1 MLNPIANALG
11 TQRQFAKQPEAP
23 YQKRLITPS
32 FGGGI
37 SASVD
42 GNAMALSRALGLLG
56 NGLIAESIAADK
68 RAEMVGKAEADRIF
82 AVTNEKDREKL
93 TTLDILGRSGN
104 FDIADNPYAVARIDE
119 LRGQHL
125 NTLFKQEYENDVL
138 PNQDLPDNSQQN
150 IQNFESFMDNKLKDS
165 GIKAYNVTAFEKGF
179 YGSRPLDVLQQDASY
194 RKRRQADLESSRN
207 AAIVSKGDDLV
218 LQSLNGMSPEDFAKK
233 AQELQTDPM
242 LTGMSTSDRIKLVE
256 GMAKSLSSHGNMEQM
271 KAWGDTIVF
280 YKNDGTPMR
289 VKEVIPFGAYTEMTE
304 KAGVHLMN
312 QKTRDFLDSLDGVP
326 SAALW
331 DKYEEVK
338 KTDPLFYEQ
347 IVGTYEAAKNRAVR
361 AEEKAAKEAAA
372 AQVNVFRQQLVSST
386 LDDKYNC
393 FVAGKDV
400 DSNGNP
406 LYDNTI
412 DVGGK
417 RVKISDAEAI
427 AWGNMKLAQF
437 ASSLSPEEAGAKSM
451 QLLKM
456 PQMEGLV
463 KAMKGNVG
471 NVLSSLSTQSL
482 AHDAAGALQLPA
494 GLNKYVN
501 MYKTDKETFR
511 YLFDDKGEQI
521 SVLSDLIDANGL
533 EEGVSKFALAR
544 DNMRNPDF
552 KKAVEKDADTYVGFE
567 SNIAIPTLAGNGAT
581 SDIQFYANNEVQKML
596 SQSFKTN
603 MYCGQTAAEALEN
616 ARKRTSDYFVS
627 YNGCAFPKAFLYK
640 VQGSNQQ
647 KMVTMFL
654 DDMMQKEQGTR
665 LMYSNGT
672 LQIWRNGVATSS
684 KWNSSTLATEV
695 AKWYQGLP
703 KEQRVNV
710 DDVYYNPASAAGDEQ
725 YYLSNP
731 DAQKIETAEKE
742 VKDATGVDTEHPLAS
757 LWHALFN

>member
-1 MLNPIANALG
+1 MSNPIASALG
-11 TQRQFAKQPEAP
+11 TQRQFTKQPEVP
-23 YQKRLITPS
+23 YQKSLITPY
-32 FGGGI
+32 FGGGA
-37 SASVD
+37 STSVD
-42 GNAMALSRALGLLG
+42 NNAMSLARSLGLLG
-56 NGLIAESIAADK
+56 TGLIGEAVAMDK
-68 RAEMVGKAEADRIF
+68 RAEMIGKAEADRIF

-93 TTLDILGRSGN
+93 ATLDILGKSGN

-125 NTLFKQEYENDVL
+125 NTLFKQEYENDVI

-150 IQNFESFMDNKLKDS
+150 ILNFETFMDNKLKDS
-165 GIKAYNVTAFEKGF
+165 GVKAYNRTAFEKGF

-207 AAIVSKGDDLV
+207 AAIIAKGDDLV
-218 LQSLNGMSPEDFAKK
+218 LQSINGLSGEDFAKK
-233 AQELQTDPM
+233 AQDWQTDPM

-271 KAWGDTIVF
+271 KAWGDTIV
-280 YKNDGTPMR
+280 YHKNDGTPVR
-289 VKEVIPFGAYTEMTE
+289 VKEVIPFGTYTEMTE
-304 KAGVHLMN
+304 KAGVHLLN
-312 QKTRDFLDSLDGVP
+312 QKTRDFLDSLKDVP

-338 KTDPLFYEQ
+338 KKDPLFFEQ
-347 IVGTYEAAKNRAVR
+347 IVSTYETVKNRAIR
-361 AEEKAAKEAAA
+361 AEKKAAKEAAA
-372 AQVNVFRQQLVSST
+372 AQANVFRQQLVSST

-393 FVAGKDV
+393 FILNKDV
-400 DSNGNP
+400 DSAGKP
-406 LYDNTI
+406 IYDDTI
-412 DVGGK
+412 FVNGK
-417 RVKISDAEAI
+417 RVKISDAEII
-427 AWGNMKLAQF
+427 AWGNNKLTQF
-437 ASSLSPEEAGAKSM
+437 AASLPADEAGAKSM

-456 PQMEGLV
+456 PQMSGLV

-482 AHDAAGALQLPA
+482 THDESGSLQLPA

-511 YLFDDKGEQI
+511 YLFGEQGEKI

-544 DNMRNPDF
+544 ENMSNPDF
-552 KKAVEKDADTYVGFE
+552 KKAVDKSADTNVGFD
-567 SNIAIPTLAGNGAT
+567 STLSIPLLGGNGST
-581 SDIQFYANNEVQKML
+581 EDVQFYANSEVQKML

-603 MYCGQTAAEALEN
+603 MYCGQSESDALEN
-616 ARKRTSDYFVS
+616 ARRRTSEYFLS

-640 VQGSNQQ
+640 IPSQNQQ
-647 KMVTMFL
+647 KTVLMFL
-654 DDMMQKEQGTR
+654 DDMMKKEQGTR

-672 LQIWRNGVATSS
+672 LQIWRNGVATAS
-684 KWNSSTLATEV
+684 KWNNTTIATAV
-695 AKWYQGLP
+695 AKWLQDLP
-703 KEQRVNV
+703 QDKKVLL
-710 DDVYYNPASAAGDEQ
+710 DDVYYNPSIDNSD

-731 DAQKIETAEKE
+731 DASKIEEAERE
-742 VKDATGVDTEHPLAS
+742 TGVDMEHPLAS
-757 LWHALFN
+757 AWGALKGLFN

>member
-1 MLNPIANALG
+1 MSNPIASALG
-11 TQRQFAKQPEAP
+11 TQRQFTKQQEVP
-23 YQKRLITPS
+23 YQKSLITPY

-42 GNAMALSRALGLLG
+42 NNAMSLARSLGLLG
-56 NGLIAESIAADK
+56 TGLIGEAVAMDK
-68 RAEMVGKAEADRIF
+68 RAEMIGKAEADRIF

-93 TTLDILGRSGN
+93 ATLDILGKSGN

-125 NTLFKQEYENDVL
+125 NTLFKQEYENDVI

-150 IQNFESFMDNKLKDS
+150 ILNFETFMDNKLKDS
-165 GIKAYNVTAFEKGF
+165 GVKAYNRTAFEKGF

-207 AAIVSKGDDLV
+207 AAIIAKGDDLV
-218 LQSLNGMSPEDFAKK
+218 LQSINGMSGEDFAKK
-233 AQELQTDPM
+233 AQDWQTDPM
-242 LTGMSTSDRIKLVE
+242 LTGMSTADRIKLVE

-271 KAWGDTIVF
+271 KAWGDTIV
-280 YKNDGTPMR
+280 YHKNDGTPVR
-289 VKEVIPFGAYTEMTE
+289 VKEVIPFGTYTEMTE
-304 KAGVHLMN
+304 KAGVHLLN
-312 QKTRDFLDSLDGVP
+312 QKTRDFLDSLKDVP

-338 KTDPLFYEQ
+338 KKDPLFFEQ
-347 IVGTYEAAKNRAVR
+347 IVSTYEAVKNRAIR

-372 AQVNVFRQQLVSST
+372 AQANVFRQQLVSST

-393 FVAGKDV
+393 FILNKDV
-400 DSNGNP
+400 DSEGNP
-406 LYDNTI
+406 IYDDTI
-412 DVGGK
+412 SVNGK
-417 RVKISDAEAI
+417 RVKISDAEII
-427 AWGNMKLAQF
+427 AWGNNKLAQF
-437 ASSLSPEEAGAKSM
+437 AASLPADEAGAKSM

-482 AHDAAGALQLPA
+482 THDESGSLQLPA

-511 YLFDDKGEQI
+511 YLFGEQGEKI

-544 DNMRNPDF
+544 ENMSNPDF
-552 KKAVEKDADTYVGFE
+552 KKAVDKSADTNVGFD
-567 SNIAIPTLAGNGAT
+567 STISIPLLGGNGST
-581 SDIQFYANNEVQKML
+581 EDVQFFANSEVQKML

-603 MYCGQTAAEALEN
+603 MYCGQSESDALEN
-616 ARKRTSDYFVS
+616 ARRRTSEYFLS

-640 VQGSNQQ
+640 IPSQNQQ
-647 KMVTMFL
+647 KTVLMFL
-654 DDMMQKEQGTR
+654 DDMMKKEQGTR

-672 LQIWRNGVATSS
+672 LQIWRNGVATAS
-684 KWNSSTLATEV
+684 KWNNTTIATAV
-695 AKWYQGLP
+695 AKWLQDLP
-703 KEQRVNV
+703 QDEKVLL
-710 DDVYYNPASAAGDEQ
+710 DDVYYNPSIDNSD

-731 DAQKIETAEKE
+731 DAAKIEEAERE
-742 VKDATGVDTEHPLAS
+742 TGVDMEHPLAS
-757 LWHALFN
+757 AWDALKGLFN